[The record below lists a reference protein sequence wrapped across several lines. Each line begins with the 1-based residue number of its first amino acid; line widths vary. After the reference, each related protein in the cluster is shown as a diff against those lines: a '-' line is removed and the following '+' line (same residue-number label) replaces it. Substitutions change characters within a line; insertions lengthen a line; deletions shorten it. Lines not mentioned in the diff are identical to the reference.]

1 MLSFCSYV
9 NWVPNSDVVVGQNRG
24 NLCVWYHIEAPE
36 RVTVVPIKG
45 DVEDI
50 ERSAGKTEVV
60 VDEGMNTVSYELNDA
75 LIAFSTAVDEGDLK
89 GACAMLERLELT
101 GETEAMWEKLSQLA
115 LEREDILT
123 AERCFGA
130 VGNVA
135 KARYLRKVNNLAQSV
150 ERETG
155 VPGTGYAHFTVQ
167 SKLAVLNGQLA
178 RAEQLLLQQGLVEE
192 TMEMYQE
199 LHKWEQSIAV
209 AESRQHPEVQTLKAN
224 YLQWLTETG
233 QEEKAAELKE
243 REGDLVFAV
252 RLFLKGGLPA
262 RAAAVVQRYEDREQF
277 QPALLETVA
286 SALFQ
291 YGMYEKAGLFF
302 EKLGD
307 AQRAMDAYRKGS
319 AFARAV
325 ELSRRAFQGRDVVEL
340 EEMWG
345 DYLVSHKNADAAVN
359 HFTEAGAYLKAIQ
372 AAIDCRQWAKAAQIV
387 ETLPP
392 AEAKPYYNRIAKH
405 YESTRS
411 FDEAE
416 RFYLRA
422 GLPQD
427 AVEMYS
433 KANKWEL
440 AHRVATEHMTQA
452 EVAMLYI
459 TQAHRLEAA
468 SKFKDAERLYVMVH
482 EPDLAI
488 NMYKKNRRYED
499 MIRLVTSYR
508 KDLLTETHLH
518 LAQQLETEGSFKLA
532 EKHYVEASDWGS
544 AVNMYRAN
552 DMWDDAIRVAKAH
565 GGVNASKKVAYAW
578 AVSLGGEAG
587 AKLLTK
593 FGLIDQAIDYATES
607 GAFEHAFT
615 LANASKTDKLA
626 EVHLK
631 YAMYLEDEGRFE
643 EAEAEFLKADK
654 PREAIDMYTH
664 QQDWASATR
673 VAETADHGSL
683 PDVLCAQAKA
693 LVERNEFTKA
703 EALYVRA
710 KKPELAVEAYKAA
723 SRWNDAQRIAK
734 EFLPHKVA
742 ELAAE
747 HGAFLRGDA
756 TRGAT
761 SDDALLGPAKKHEE
775 GREFGRAI
783 DAYLKVTVERARSHE
798 LCEGAWDKAVQ
809 LAMNHVPA
817 RIAEVI
823 NTVSKRLVEIGKH
836 DQAAELYEGIDQHRE
851 AIDIYMAGGLWDQA
865 RSLARSA
872 VPGYAKEVEARHKE
886 HLKGAGNAVDL
897 VQGGNVSEGLEAYA
911 QRGEW
916 DRALEL
922 AQQSGG
928 PMLVKYATLHGAALI
943 SRGEFAAAA
952 ALFGKYGVA
961 TQPQALSMYRRVVRE
976 LLVAGE
982 PDDGG
987 MGKQPLLG
995 MRSMLHKV
1003 VAALQAAGD
1012 AGGAHEFDT
1021 LLWVGHLAA
1030 AKEVAVERGA
1040 PDAQRK
1046 LGIGLLRFVKD
1057 IPADQAF
1064 YEAGMACKASNDLNS
1079 AFVLLNRYLDIT
1091 EAVEDNE
1098 PSSTVLDN
1106 ADFADTAI
1114 PADFPLPEVQ
1124 FLDEAK
1130 REQASPNPRLHRPG
1144 GRVACPAAVTTT
1156 LCCHD
1161 RRSRPHTPHTARPHS
1176 AARHCHICCP
1186 HPTPRVLLL
1195 AQVRDYVLEL
1205 SMNKSVQQSLDTA
1218 ELDHV
1223 FRQLDQIRESMR
1235 GGRGGGGGD
1244 ELYTIVR
1251 DTVSQVS

>member
-1 MLSFCSYV
+1 M
-9 NWVPNSDVVVGQNRG
+9 
-24 NLCVWYHIEAPE
+24 WYHIEAPE

-50 ERSAGKTEVV
+50 ERTAGKTEVV
-60 VDEGMNTVSYELNDA
+60 VDEGMNTVSYELNEA

-89 GACAMLERLELT
+89 GACTMLERLELT
-101 GETEAMWEKLSQLA
+101 AETEAMWEKLSQLA

-135 KARYLRKVNNLAQSV
+135 KARYLRKVNNLARSV
-150 ERETG
+150 ELETG
-155 VPGTGYAHFTVQ
+155 VAGTGYAHFTVQ

-199 LHKWEQSIAV
+199 LHKWEQSILV

-286 SALFQ
+286 GALFE
-291 YGMYEKAGLFF
+291 YGMYEKAGHFY

-307 AQRAMDAYRKGS
+307 ASRAMDAYRKGS

-345 DYLVSHKNADAAVN
+345 DYLVSRKNPDAAVN

-387 ETLPP
+387 ETLPA
-392 AEAKPYYNRIAKH
+392 AEAKPYYSRIAKH

-433 KANKWEL
+433 RANKWEL

-459 TQAHRLEAA
+459 TQAHRLEATN
-468 SKFKDAERLYVMVH
+468 KFKDAERLYVMVH

-488 NMYKKNRRYED
+488 NMYKKNRRYDD

-508 KDLLTETHLH
+508 KDLLVETHLH
-518 LAQQLETEGSFKLA
+518 LAQQLETEGSFKQA

-552 DMWDDAIRVAKAH
+552 DMWDDAIRVAKQH

-607 GAFEHAFT
+607 GAFEHAFA
-615 LANASKTDKLA
+615 LANASKTDKLPD
-626 EVHLK
+626 VHLK
-631 YAMYLEDEGRFE
+631 YAMFLEDEGRFE
-643 EAEAEFLKADK
+643 EAETEFLKAEK
-654 PREAIDMYTH
+654 PKEAIDMYTH
-664 QQDWASATR
+664 QQDWAAALR
-673 VAETADHGSL
+673 VAETADRASV
-683 PDVLCAQAKA
+683 PEVLCAQAKV

-710 KKPELAVEAYKAA
+710 KKPELAVDAYKAA
-723 SRWNDAQRIAK
+723 ARWNDAQRIAK

-747 HGAFLRGDA
+747 HGAYLRGEA
-756 TRGAT
+756 RGGAGAAAGA
-761 SDDALLGPAKKHEE
+761 SSEDMLLNQARQLEE

-783 DAYLKVTVERARSHE
+783 DAYLKVTVERVSSHD

-836 DQAAELYEGIDQHRE
+836 AQAAEFYEGIDQHRE
-851 AIDIYMAGGLWDQA
+851 AVDIYMAGGLWDEA

-872 VPGYAKEVEARHKE
+872 VPAYAKEVEQRYKE

-897 VQGGNVSEGLEAYA
+897 VQGGNVAEGLEAYA

-916 DRALEL
+916 DRALDL

-943 SRGEFAAAA
+943 SRGDFASAA
-952 ALFGKYGVA
+952 ALFGKYGVS
-961 TQPQALSMYRRVVRE
+961 TQPQALDMYRRVVRE
-976 LLVAGE
+976 LLLSGE
-982 PDDGG
+982 PDSGG
-987 MGKQPLLG
+987 MGKQPLVG
-995 MRSMLHKV
+995 MRSMLIKV
-1003 VAALQAAGD
+1003 VSALQSAGD
-1012 AGGAHEFDT
+1012 TGGTHEFDT

-1030 AKEVAVERGA
+1030 AKEVALERSA
-1040 PDAQRK
+1040 LDAQRK

-1057 IPADQAF
+1057 MPADKAF

-1079 AFVLLNRYLDIT
+1079 AFVLLNRYLDIS

-1098 PSSTVLDN
+1098 PSSSILDN
-1106 ADFADTAI
+1106 SDFADTAI
-1114 PADFPLPEVQ
+1114 PAEFPLPETQ
-1124 FLDEAK
+1124 FLDEAQ
-1130 REQASPNPRLHRPG
+1130 REQVSEM
-1144 GRVACPAAVTTT
+1144 
-1156 LCCHD
+1156 
-1161 RRSRPHTPHTARPHS
+1161 RRSS
-1176 AARHCHICCP
+1176 
-1186 HPTPRVLLL
+1186 
-1195 AQVRDYVLEL
+1195 
-1205 SMNKSVQQSLDTA
+1205 SV
-1218 ELDHV
+1218 
-1223 FRQLDQIRESMR
+1223 
-1235 GGRGGGGGD
+1235 
-1244 ELYTIVR
+1244 
-1251 DTVSQVS
+1251 